1 MFYCDLHRKNERS
14 ESERKNAK
22 EAKEAKAKKKHGR
35 SHAKQGLLQTQVT
48 GAGLNT
54 AS

>member
-1 MFYCDLHRKNERS
+1 MLFCDCHLKNERI
-14 ESERKNAK
+14 EMKGKDVK
-22 EAKEAKAKKKHGR
+22 EMKAKKKHGR
-35 SHAKQGLLQTQVT
+35 SHAKRGLQQTHVT

>member
-1 MFYCDLHRKNERS
+1 MFYCDLYRKNERS
-14 ESERKNAK
+14 ESERKDAK
-22 EAKEAKAKKKHGR
+22 VVGEEKAKKKHGR

>member
-1 MFYCDLHRKNERS
+1 MLFCDWYLKNERI
-14 ESERKNAK
+14 ETKGKNAK
-22 EAKEAKAKKKHGR
+22 EMKAKKKHGR
-35 SHAKQGLLQTQVT
+35 SHAKRGLQQTHVT

>member
-1 MFYCDLHRKNERS
+1 MFFCDLHRKNERS
-14 ESERKNAK
+14 ESERKYAK
-22 EAKEAKAKKKHGR
+22 ESKAKKKHGR